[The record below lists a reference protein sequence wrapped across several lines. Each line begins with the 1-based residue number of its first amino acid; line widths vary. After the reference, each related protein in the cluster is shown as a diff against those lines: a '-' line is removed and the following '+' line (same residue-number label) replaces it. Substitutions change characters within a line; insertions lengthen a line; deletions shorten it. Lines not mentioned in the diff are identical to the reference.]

1 MMRAGEG
8 GGSYAIMEPTQRQAA
23 ARHPLERPLPATR
36 MNPPTTAPSPTPR
49 RFRPSPKVLLLAAL
63 VLAVALW
70 FVLRSVRGVDVAVAI
85 ATRGDLT
92 QTVVATGR
100 VTTPAKVEI
109 GAMVTGTITAMR
121 VWEGDRVKAGDLLV
135 TLRSDEAEAAVR
147 QAAASVIEA
156 EKRLIQIDKVGKPVA
171 EQSLLQAQSNLRLAE
186 LDLDRQRKLKDR
198 GFIGQSRVD
207 EAVRNAENARTQVK
221 SAEAQSA
228 ANQKGGAEYALALA
242 RLDNARAALKLA
254 EARFAN
260 TRVVAPVDGVILQR
274 LAEPGDV
281 AQAGKKLFVMQADGE
296 TRIYANVDEKNL
308 GAVAPGQQARAITDA
323 YPAQPFEA
331 ELYYVAPGVDAQRG
345 TVEVRLRV
353 PQPPAFLKPDMTV
366 SVEVRGASRQG
377 TVIVPTEAVRD
388 AATLEPW
395 VLVVKDGRAVK
406 QSVSIGLKGEGK
418 TEIRTGI
425 EPGDRVI
432 LPAGAPVTPGERVHA
447 RAAA

>member
-1 MMRAGEG
+1 
-8 GGSYAIMEPTQRQAA
+8 
-23 ARHPLERPLPATR
+23 
-36 MNPPTTAPSPTPR
+36 MNPPTTAPTSAPR
-49 RFRPSPKVLLLAAL
+49 RFRLSPKVLLLAAL

-70 FVLRSVRGVDVAVAI
+70 FVLRSMRGVDVAVAA
-85 ATRGDLT
+85 ATRGDIT

-109 GAMVTGTITAMR
+109 GAMVTGTITGMR

-147 QAAASVIEA
+147 QASASVVEA
-156 EKRLIQIDKVGKPVA
+156 EKRLVQIDKVGKPIA

-186 LDLDRQRKLKDR
+186 LDLDRQRKLKDK
-198 GFIGQSRVD
+198 GFIGQARVD
-207 EAVRNAENARTQVK
+207 EALRNVESARTQVK

-228 ANQKGGAEYALALA
+228 ANQKSGAEYALALA
-242 RLDNARAALKLA
+242 RLDNARATLKLA

-260 TRVVAPVDGVILQR
+260 TRMIAPVDGLILQR

-281 AQAGKKLFVMQADGE
+281 AQAGRKLFVMQADGE
-296 TRIYANVDEKNL
+296 TRVYANVDEKNL
-308 GAVAPGQQARAITDA
+308 GAIAPGQKARAVTDA
-323 YPAQPFEA
+323 YPAQPFDA
-331 ELYYVAPGVDAQRG
+331 DLYYVAPGVDAQRG

-353 PQPPAFLKPDMTV
+353 PNPPAFLKPDMTV
-366 SVEVRGASRQG
+366 SVEVRGASREG

-395 VLVVKDGRAVK
+395 VFVVKDGRAVK

-418 TEIRTGI
+418 TEIRAGV

-432 LPAGAPVTPGERVHA
+432 LPSGAPLTPGERVHA